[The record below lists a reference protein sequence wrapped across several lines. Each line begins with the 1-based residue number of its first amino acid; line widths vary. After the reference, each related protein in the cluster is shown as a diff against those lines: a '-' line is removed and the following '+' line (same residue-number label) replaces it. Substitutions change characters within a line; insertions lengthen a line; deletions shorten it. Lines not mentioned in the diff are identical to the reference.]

1 MGASPSFHVSL
12 NARSLSSS
20 PQQKAT
26 SGSSLGS
33 GKKRVV
39 FLCYDYNRTWF
50 LLRVY
55 NIQVN
60 CSYALNKKK
69 KRVETKR
76 KRWLIGA
83 RLIRSECRKALCLT
97 VDNWQLCFNF
107 ASDTSETSPANT
119 YNGFCFG
126 KYVGINVS

>member
-1 MGASPSFHVSL
+1 MRASPSFHVSV

-39 FLCYDYNRTWF
+39 FLCYYYNYTWF

-60 CSYALNKKK
+60 CGYTPKK
-69 KRVETKR
+69 KRQKSVETKR
-76 KRWLIGA
+76 ERWLIGA
-83 RLIRSECRKALCLT
+83 RLIRSEYRKALCLT

-107 ASDTSETSPANT
+107 ASDTSDTSPANT
-119 YNGFCFG
+119 YDGFCFG
-126 KYVGINVS
+126 EYVVK